1 MAYITAAASQIG
13 KGGAWLT
20 RSLDPAWLATAAIL
34 ALLALADRSQAALS
48 AGFVIDSAIGILPF
62 LGFAVAAAAYAK
74 ASGSDA
80 LIARAFQGNPV
91 RMVVVAAVVGAL
103 SPFCSCGVIPLVAAL
118 LAMGVPLA
126 AVMAFW
132 LASPI
137 MDPSMF
143 LLTAATLGTPFAIA
157 KTVAAIGLGMLGGY
171 GVLAGQR
178 VGLFTNPLRANLL
191 RDDIAVGGCGSPSL
205 DDRDIVHWAVW
216 SAPER
221 RAKFAREAAAS
232 LAFLGKWLV
241 LAFLLESLMMAYVP
255 ADLIASAVG
264 GDGVLPVVAAALFGI
279 PAYFNGYAALPLVSG
294 LIESGMAPGAG
305 MAFLVAGGVS
315 CIPAAI
321 AVFALVR
328 APVFAAYLAFALIGS
343 VAAGLAYGLV

>member
-1 MAYITAAASQIG
+1 MAYINAAAAQIG

-20 RSLDPAWLATAAIL
+20 RSIDPAWLASAAVIAVL
-34 ALLALADRSQAALS
+34 MLVDRSQAVSS
-48 AGFVIDSAIGILPF
+48 AGFVLDTFIGIVPF
-62 LGFAVAAAAYAK
+62 LAFAVAAAAYAK

-91 RMVVVAAVVGAL
+91 RMVLLAALIGAL

-143 LLTAATLGTPFAIA
+143 LLTAATLGTPFAVA
-157 KTVAAIGLGMLGGY
+157 KTVAAIGLGLLGGY
-171 GVLAGQR
+171 GVMAGQR
-178 VGLFTNPLRANLL
+178 LGLFADPLRAG
-191 RDDIAVGGCGSPSL
+191 VSTGGCGTTSATTGG
-205 DDRDIVHWAVW
+205 DVHWAVW
-216 SAPER
+216 AAPER
-221 RAKFAREAAAS
+221 RATFAREAVAS

-241 LAFLLESLMMAYVP
+241 LAFLLESVMLAYVP
-255 ADLIASAVG
+255 ADAIASAVG
-264 GDGVLPVVAAALFGI
+264 GDGVMPVIAAALVGV
-279 PAYFNGYAALPLVSG
+279 PAYFNGYAALPLVGG
-294 LIESGMAPGAG
+294 LIDQGMAPGAG

-315 CIPAAI
+315 CIPAAV

-328 APVFAAYLAFALIGS
+328 VPVFAAYLAFALVGS
-343 VAAGLAYGLV
+343 VAAGLAYGLI

>member
-1 MAYITAAASQIG
+1 MAYITAAAAHLG
-13 KGGAWLT
+13 KGGARLT

-178 VGLFTNPLRANLL
+178 VGLFTNPLR
-191 RDDIAVGGCGSPSL
+191 DDIATGGCGSPSPGTTPSIGRSGRRL
-205 DDRDIVHWAVW
+205 NGAPSSPARPRPAWPSSANGW
-216 SAPER
+216 SSPSSSKA
-221 RAKFAREAAAS
+221 
-232 LAFLGKWLV
+232 
-241 LAFLLESLMMAYVP
+241 
-255 ADLIASAVG
+255 
-264 GDGVLPVVAAALFGI
+264 
-279 PAYFNGYAALPLVSG
+279 
-294 LIESGMAPGAG
+294 
-305 MAFLVAGGVS
+305 
-315 CIPAAI
+315 
-321 AVFALVR
+321 
-328 APVFAAYLAFALIGS
+328 
-343 VAAGLAYGLV
+343 